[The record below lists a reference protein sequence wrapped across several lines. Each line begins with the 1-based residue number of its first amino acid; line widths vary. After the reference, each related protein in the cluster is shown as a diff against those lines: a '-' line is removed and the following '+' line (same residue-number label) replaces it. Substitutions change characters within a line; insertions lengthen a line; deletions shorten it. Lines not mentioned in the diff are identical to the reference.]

1 MNRRGAVLIGV
12 LISAFVD
19 VLFDVLVGAF
29 VDCHCGGGEAIG
41 LLLRNDSGVVARSS
55 SVFSRYWCLF
65 TIRLSGSDSLSRGL
79 PLSLQGGG
87 LFPRCCASSSLSC
100 C

>member
-55 SVFSRYWCLF
+55 SVFSRCDRYEYAALE
-65 TIRLSGSDSLSRGL
+65 SV
-79 PLSLQGGG
+79 
-87 LFPRCCASSSLSC
+87 PRKVVVKILLKQIS
-100 C
+100 